1 MSKSKKKKNKS
12 VGKRRHQQDKSWSS
26 SQRLDLPLSPVKHSI
41 AVPINYAEV
50 IGSESQLCPYD
61 ENLLERSRN
70 QWQFGDWKSLAQL
83 NRDTLQHHPD
93 RAKLALLAAAGH
105 LQQGDTGA
113 ARQFTRLAQDWGC
126 NKKLISQILI
136 AGVYNTLG
144 KAAAI
149 NCLEQRALGHFEA
162 SVATGTPGGD
172 VRLLTQ
178 ARMSE
183 QLAQARATQ
192 NRLLQESRKA
202 REKDQKQQSVQSSNK
217 QVVGHESQAS
227 IKPDLKSKF
236 SSDADI
242 DDFITDIAPFF
253 HNRFITYVDVGAY
266 VGEVLLKILKT
277 KKIKIREAHLIEPNP
292 ESYQQLKAA
301 VKDCSVPSCNTYHC
315 GISNQPG
322 LARFRAA
329 KSMTKRMALD
339 ISVAEANNLF
349 EVECRRLDDIAKV
362 FTDGR
367 VDILKLDVEGEEQD
381 VLLSAGQLLREQK
394 IDVLYVEVGLNRKG
408 TQQTYFGDLD
418 VMLQRYGYR
427 VFKIYEQK
435 NEWIEN
441 SPLLR
446 RCNAAYMSSRFAFA
460 CSRDF
465 PPWSK

>member
-1 MSKSKKKKNKS
+1 MSKSKKQKNKG
-12 VGKRRHQQDKSWSS
+12 VGKRRRQQDKSWWS
-26 SQRLDLPLSPVKHSI
+26 SQRLDQPLSPVKHSI

-70 QWQFGDWKSLAQL
+70 QWQFGDWESLAQL
-83 NRDTLQHHPD
+83 NRGTLQHHPD

-105 LQQGDTGA
+105 LQQGDTSA

-149 NCLEQRALGHFEA
+149 NGLEQRALGHFAA

-178 ARMSE
+178 ARISE
-183 QLAQARATQ
+183 QLAQARTTQ
-192 NRLLQESRKA
+192 NRLLQVSRKA
-202 REKDQKQQSVQSSNK
+202 IEKGQEQQFVQGSNK
-217 QVVGHESQAS
+217 QVVDHESQAS
-227 IKPDLKSKF
+227 IEPDLKSKF

-253 HNRFITYVDVGAY
+253 HHRLITYVDVGAY
-266 VGEVLLKILKT
+266 VGEVLLKILAT
-277 KKIKIREAHLIEPNP
+277 KKIKVREAHLIEPNP
-292 ESYQQLKAA
+292 ESYQRLKEA
-301 VKDCSVPSCNTYHC
+301 VKDCGVTSCNTYHF

-322 LARFRAA
+322 LTTFRAA
-329 KSMTKRMALD
+329 KSMTKKMTIALP
-339 ISVAEANNLF
+339 VADASNLF
-349 EVECRRLDDIAKV
+349 EVECRRLDDIARV

-367 VDILKLDVEGEEQD
+367 VDLLKLDVEGEEQD
-381 VLLSAGQLLREQK
+381 VLRSADHLLREQK
-394 IDVLYVEVGLNRKG
+394 IDVLYVEVGLNREG

-418 VMLQRYGYR
+418 ALMQGYGYR

-435 NEWIEN
+435 NEWIQN
-441 SPLLR
+441 LPLLR
-446 RCNAAYMSSRFAFA
+446 RCNTAYMSSRFAALNPF
-460 CSRDF
+460 
-465 PPWSK
+465 K